1 MGGRIAQDCISGRSS
16 VEKVAEAC
24 RHGPSALIA
33 LSKWKSRTERG
44 PEGIGGMRMSTRATR
59 TGLGLDEAVLRLTR
73 QDGTIAEDDRFT
85 EEDRERA
92 LMRVSS
98 SVGFFSVAFS

>member
-1 MGGRIAQDCISGRSS
+1 VVC
-16 VEKVAEAC
+16 
-24 RHGPSALIA
+24 
-33 LSKWKSRTERG
+33 
-44 PEGIGGMRMSTRATR
+44 TRNAAR
-59 TGLGLDEAVLRLTR
+59 ARLDEAVLRLTR

>member
-1 MGGRIAQDCISGRSS
+1 MS
-16 VEKVAEAC
+16 AEGPW
-24 RHGPSALIA
+24 RHASA
-33 LSKWKSRTERG
+33 TF
-44 PEGIGGMRMSTRATR
+44 STLDRHEMQSWAIRPPIEATHLRVVCTRNAARAR
-59 TGLGLDEAVLRLTR
+59 LDEAVLRLTR
-73 QDGTIAEDDRFT
+73 QDGTIAEDDRVT